1 MLFIRCHVETG
12 AWWKIMDAAPSVAY
26 LQYVKKNNLTFT
38 PPLSKKDAASLHAGD
53 EVLITG
59 TLYTARDAAHKRLY
73 DLILKKKPLPLDLRG
88 QILYYTGPT
97 PRNPKTGSMSAGPTT
112 SSRMDAYTP
121 LLLAKTGL
129 AAMIGKGNRSPAV
142 VDAMKKHCAVYFAA
156 GGGLGALIGKCIRKS
171 SVVCY
176 ADLGP
181 EAIYRLEVENLRVI
195 VAIDSNG
202 NNVYCGGQKKQRG

>member
-1 MLFIRCHVETG
+1 LWT
-12 AWWKIMDAAPSVAY
+12 DACSEAY
-26 LQYVKKNNLTFT
+26 LLYVKKDICKIT
-38 PPLSKKDAASLHAGD
+38 PPLSPKDIASLRAGD

-59 TLYTARDAAHKRLY
+59 TIYTARDAAHKRLAG
-73 DLILKKKPLPLDLRG
+73 LLEKGKKLPVDLRG

-97 PRNPKTGSMSAGPTT
+97 PRNPKTGRLSAGPTT
-112 SSRMDAYTP
+112 SSRMDTYTP

-171 SVVCY
+171 VVVCY
-176 ADLGP
+176 EDLGP
-181 EAIYRLEVENLRVI
+181 EAIYRFEIENFPVI
-195 VAIDSNG
+195 VAIDSKGRNLYLDG
-202 NNVYCGGQKKQRG
+202 PKKYNK

>member
-1 MLFIRCHVETG
+1 MKKQIRVI
-12 AWWKIMDAAPSVAY
+12 A
-26 LQYVKKNNLTFT
+26 
-38 PPLSKKDAASLHAGD
+38 PPLGPDVVRSLAAGD

-59 TLYTARDAAHKRLY
+59 AVFTARDAAHKRFAALLEKNRKLPV
-73 DLILKKKPLPLDLRG
+73 DLHG

-97 PRNPKTGSMSAGPTT
+97 PAHPKTGSLSAGPTT

-142 VDAMKKHCAVYFAA
+142 LDAMKRHDAVYFAA
-156 GGGLGALIGKCIRKS
+156 GGGLGALLGSCVRSS

-181 EAIYRLEVENLRVI
+181 EAVFRLIVENFPVI
-195 VAIDSNG
+195 VAIDS
-202 NNVYCGGQKKQRG
+202 RGKNLYEEGPQEFGSRP